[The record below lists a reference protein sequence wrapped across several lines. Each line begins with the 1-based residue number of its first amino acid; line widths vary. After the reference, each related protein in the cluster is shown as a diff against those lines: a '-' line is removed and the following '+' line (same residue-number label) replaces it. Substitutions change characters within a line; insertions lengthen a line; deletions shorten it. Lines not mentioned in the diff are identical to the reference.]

1 MKRYNYFKV
10 LRTIVVAF
18 IVLVASNSI
27 SAQNKYLSFT
37 DGEKQLASQSTLPIR
52 HVKNYLEQG
61 VEIHFEFTGAIVS
74 EKEVKDHKYNYLH
87 IDGIHKM
94 GQVGAPAL
102 PAKNEIIAMPKGS
115 KGKIVILEAEYEE
128 YDGYDIHPALE
139 PARDTE
145 GAPEPQFQKNNA
157 IYSKDEFFPKKIVDI
172 ADVFFNRGAPL
183 ALTQIVPV
191 QFNPVSKKIRVY
203 TKIHFKVEFIGGVG
217 SFDFIAQDNS
227 LHFTNLLK
235 RNVINSESIPDGIPN
250 NQVDAK
256 NGAKNYIIITHS
268 QYNSQANQLADWK
281 RQLGY
286 SAEVVSQ
293 SSWTATQV
301 KSEISTRYHSWTPK
315 PDYFVIIGDH
325 DGSFAVPAE
334 IHQTNDNPPEDF
346 ATDLYFACM
355 DGTGDWHPDMAHG
368 RISVSNSSEAQVV
381 VDKIIDYEK
390 NPPATSSFYQ
400 NGLNCA
406 QYQDDDNNGYADRRF
421 CHTSEDIRDYLQNDH
436 GYSSERVYY
445 TSSTAPVSTL
455 RYNNDYYSNGSLLP
469 AELRDASFDWGGG
482 ASDITSA
489 INSGKFYVF
498 HRDHGYVGGSG
509 WAHPYYTTSSMTS
522 LSNGDLLPVV
532 FSINC
537 HTGEFQLSNCFA
549 EKFIRMS
556 GKGAVGV
563 IGAAYYSLSG
573 YNDALAIGMVDAIWA
588 TPGVYPV
595 MGSAGSGA
603 NYTIGDGNEIYT
615 MGDVMNQG
623 LYAMEQ
629 NVSWS
634 SSRQYEYELFHWFG
648 DPAMKIWTDNPN
660 NTVITATHASTID
673 VANSTFN
680 ISSSTPG
687 ATATI
692 LFNNTLI
699 GEIVLDASGNGDIPY
714 SITESG
720 STATLTISKHNCK
733 PYESTLTVTGSGSFP
748 PSMATQAASNIT
760 ENTAS
765 LNGEIVDDQGDVVTE
780 SGFVYST
787 SPDPVIG
794 GTGVMQVQTAPTV
807 TSGTYSIDITSLQSN
822 TTYYYKAYAIN
833 ANGTG
838 YGDET
843 SFTTLCGIIS
853 IFPMNEGFE
862 SGNLPNCW
870 SYDGTAWAFQNGGH
884 SGYPASAHSGSYN
897 ALFYHGSST
906 PDVSKLISPTIDFSS
921 CSDATLTFWHAQTDW
936 SGDQDELR
944 VYYKNSAGGTWTM
957 LAEYTSNI
965 ADWAERSINLPNLSS
980 DYSIAFEATGQY
992 GYGVVIDDIE
1002 IAATTSCTPP
1012 STQASNFSINATND
1026 NDVTISWTRGNGDGV
1041 LVVAKESNAVNADPA
1056 NGNSYTANANFSA
1069 GDEIGTGNYV
1079 VYDGS
1084 GTSVNITGLNTGTNY
1099 YFAIY
1104 EYNTAEYCYLTPA
1117 LTGSATT
1124 TGTNPC
1130 IITSF
1135 PYSQD
1140 FSAGALPNCWE
1151 NIDNEGSG
1159 QVWQFNNPGGI
1170 TFNATSAANGFA
1182 ILDSDN
1188 YGSGNS
1194 QNADLIT
1201 PSLDLSAA
1209 SGVTLNFE
1217 HYFKSY
1223 SGSSGSL
1230 YYSVNGGSSW
1240 TLIQTWTTTTSDPE
1254 IFSQDLS
1261 SQLVGQSNV
1270 KFKWNYT
1277 GSWGYYWAIDDIEI
1291 SIAALP
1297 APENLV
1303 ATVSN
1308 NTDADLIWNKPT
1320 VTQGGGTN
1328 YGTPSWYSHI
1338 QMADYTSLNWPT
1350 PERGTLFDD
1359 ADFSFNYPAQI
1370 TKISHGFYEHTDYPW
1385 PDATFHFKIYGAD
1398 GTTLLYESSDIE
1410 AVHDTEIEHTLS
1422 TPLEISGDFYVM
1434 VAPVDASGHPSSL
1447 SKSVT
1452 PGTTHSYSGSAG
1464 NWTIYDDGTNAYEF
1478 MTRVYLAVEQTGKE
1492 VAISYE
1498 GNSPV
1503 EQEPSNGLVDH
1514 KYIAEIEKDQR
1525 TTPGLVKDGAK
1536 ATLSGYKVYR
1546 NGASTATYTIT
1557 NPDDTT
1563 YTDAGLA
1570 GGTYDY
1576 YVTAIYTSPDG
1587 ESDPSNTETVVILT
1601 APTATVSAT
1610 PGCNTGS
1617 ITVTSD
1623 LSGSQTFYL
1632 CDDGGT
1638 TLTSWTGNATEHEFT
1653 GQMDGIYKGKVEKDG
1668 LMSVLSGPVTLTN
1681 ETTPVAPTSV
1691 GATSLTICDGESTE
1705 LTYSGGSGNTFAWF
1719 TSSCGGTQVGTGNN
1733 LSVTPTSST
1742 TYYGRWENS
1751 CGNSSCLSVTIT
1763 VNPLPQAP
1771 AAVSATSSVICIGE
1785 NTQLTY
1791 SGGSGD
1797 NFYWYTSS
1805 CGGTLVGSGN
1815 NLSVSPTST
1824 TTYYGRWENTCG
1836 SSTCESIVVTVNPL
1850 TAITL
1855 QPQSATLCE
1864 GENVEFTVAADGTS
1878 LTYQWCKDGSSIS
1891 GATSVSYNIYG
1902 VAPADEGDYTCEVT
1916 GDCGTETSN
1925 PATLTVDPLP
1935 VAPTAVSAT
1944 PASICEGESTLL
1956 SYSGGSGDSFAWYT
1970 SSCGGTLVGTGND
1983 LTVDPTTTT
1992 TYYGRWENNCGNSD
2006 CEIVEVIVNPLTV
2019 ITTHPQSNTV
2029 CETDNVEFSIV
2040 ADGLN
2045 LTYQWYKDGSSIS
2058 GATGSSYSISSAEL
2072 SDEGD
2077 YTCEVTGD
2085 CGTETS
2091 DPAALTVDPA
2101 TAITEH
2107 PTDVEAVEGEEVSF
2121 TVAADGTNLA
2131 YQWRFEGS
2139 NITGENS
2146 ASYVIDA
2153 VAQDDEG
2160 MYDVVVTGDCGEVTS
2175 NEAELT
2181 VLISVAE
2188 MTGDGMNI
2196 YPNPAGNSVYL
2207 DLPKEFNNYTVVIF
2221 GSKGEMVWQKDF
2233 VYNGE
2238 SNRRINLSGI
2248 NAGVY
2253 HLKVFTGKL
2262 YHIEK
2267 LIIR

>member
-1 MKRYNYFKV
+1 MRSYSYFKE
-10 LRTIVVAF
+10 LSIFIVAF
-18 IVLVASNSI
+18 IALLTSNTI
-27 SAQNKYLSFT
+27 NAQNTYLSFA
-37 DGEKQLASQSTLPIR
+37 DGEKQLVSQNTLPVR
-52 HVKNYLEQG
+52 HVKNFFEQG
-61 VEIHFEFTGAIVS
+61 VEIQFEFPGAIVS
-74 EKEVKDHKYNYLH
+74 EKEAKGDVYNYLH
-87 IDGIHKM
+87 LDGIHKM

-102 PAKNEIIAMPKGS
+102 PAKNEVIAMPKGS
-115 KGKIVILEAEYEE
+115 QGKIVILEAEYEE
-128 YDGYDIHPALE
+128 YDGYNIHPALE

-145 GAPEPQFQKNNA
+145 GAPEPQFQKDDA
-157 IYSKDEFFPKKIVDI
+157 IYSKDEFFPKKIVEV
-172 ADVFFNRGAPL
+172 ADVFFNRDVPL

-191 QFNPVSKKIRVY
+191 QFNPVTKKIRVY
-203 TKIHFKVEFIGGVG
+203 TNIRFKVQFIGGVG
-217 SFDFIAQDNS
+217 SFDYIAEDNS
-227 LHFTNLLK
+227 KHFTDLLK
-235 RNVINSESIPDGIPN
+235 RNVINSQSIPDGIPN
-250 NQVDAK
+250 NQVEAK

-268 QYNSQANQLADWK
+268 QYNTQANQLADWK

-286 SAEVVSQ
+286 SVEVVSQ
-293 SSWTATQV
+293 ASWTATQV

-325 DGSFAVPAE
+325 DGSYAVPAE

-355 DGTGDWHPDMAHG
+355 DGSGDWHPDMAHG

-390 NPPATSSFYQ
+390 NPTTTSSFYQ

-436 GYSSERVYY
+436 GYSAERVYY

-455 RYNNDYYSNGSLLP
+455 KYNNDYYSNGSLLP
-469 AELRDASFDWGGG
+469 AELRDASFDWNGG

-549 EKFIRMS
+549 EKFTRMS

-634 SSRQYEYELFHWFG
+634 NSRQYEYELFHWFG

-680 ISSSTPG
+680 ISNSTSG

-699 GEIVLDASGNGDIPY
+699 GETVLDASGNGDIPY
-714 SITESG
+714 SITETG
-720 STATLTISKHNCK
+720 ATATLTISKHNCK

-748 PSMATQAASNIT
+748 PSMTTQAASNIT

-765 LNGEIVDDQGDVVTE
+765 LNGEIVDDQGEAVTE

-794 GTGVMQVQTAPTV
+794 GTGVVQVQTTPTV
-807 TSGTYSIDITSLQSN
+807 TSGTYSLDITGLQSN
-822 TTYYYKAYAIN
+822 TAYYYKAYAIN

-843 SFTTLCGIIS
+843 SFTTLCGVIS
-853 IFPMNEGFE
+853 TFPMNEGFE
-862 SGNLPNCW
+862 SGTLPDCW
-870 SYDGTAWAFQNGGH
+870 SYDGTAWAFQNGGY
-884 SGYPASAHSGSYN
+884 SGHPGSAHTGSYN
-897 ALFYHGSST
+897 AIFYHSSST
-906 PDVSKLISPTIDFSS
+906 ADVSKLISPPLDFSS
-921 CSDATLTFWHAQTDW
+921 SSNATLNFWHTQAAW

-944 VYYKNSAGGTWTM
+944 IYYKTFAGDSWTL
-957 LAEYTSNI
+957 LAEYTNDI
-965 ADWAERSINLPNLSS
+965 TAWTERSISLPSLSS
-980 DYSIAFEATGQY
+980 DYYIAFEATGQY

-1002 IAATTSCTPP
+1002 ISVTS
-1012 STQASNFSINATND
+1012 
-1026 NDVTISWTRGNGDGV
+1026 
-1041 LVVAKESNAVNADPA
+1041 
-1056 NGNSYTANANFSA
+1056 
-1069 GDEIGTGNYV
+1069 
-1079 VYDGS
+1079 
-1084 GTSVNITGLNTGTNY
+1084 
-1099 YFAIY
+1099 
-1104 EYNTAEYCYLTPA
+1104 
-1117 LTGSATT
+1117 
-1124 TGTNPC
+1124 
-1130 IITSF
+1130 
-1135 PYSQD
+1135 
-1140 FSAGALPNCWE
+1140 
-1151 NIDNEGSG
+1151 
-1159 QVWQFNNPGGI
+1159 
-1170 TFNATSAANGFA
+1170 
-1182 ILDSDN
+1182 
-1188 YGSGNS
+1188 
-1194 QNADLIT
+1194 
-1201 PSLDLSAA
+1201 
-1209 SGVTLNFE
+1209 
-1217 HYFKSY
+1217 
-1223 SGSSGSL
+1223 
-1230 YYSVNGGSSW
+1230 
-1240 TLIQTWTTTTSDPE
+1240 
-1254 IFSQDLS
+1254 
-1261 SQLVGQSNV
+1261 
-1270 KFKWNYT
+1270 
-1277 GSWGYYWAIDDIEI
+1277 
-1291 SIAALP
+1291 LP

-1308 NTDADLIWNKPT
+1308 TTDVNLVWNKPAGAG
-1320 VTQGGGTN
+1320 GGGTN
-1328 YGTPSWYSHI
+1328 YGTPAWYSHI
-1338 QMADYTSLNWPT
+1338 QMADITNLNWPT
-1350 PERGTLFDD
+1350 PERGTLFDN
-1359 ADFSFNYPAQI
+1359 ADFSFTYPAQI
-1370 TKISHGFYEHTDYPW
+1370 NKISHGFYEDSSYPW
-1385 PDATFHFKIYGAD
+1385 PDATFHFKIYAAD
-1398 GTTLLYESSDIE
+1398 GTTLLYESGDIE
-1410 AVHDTEIEHTLS
+1410 AVHYTEIEHTLP
-1422 TPLEISGDFYVM
+1422 TPLEVSGDFYVM
-1434 VAPVDASGHPSSL
+1434 VAPIDASGHPSSL

-1464 NWTIYDDGTNAYEF
+1464 NWSIYDDGTDAYEF
-1478 MTRVYLAVEQTGKE
+1478 MNRVYLAVEQTKEE

-1498 GNSPV
+1498 DNSSIKK
-1503 EQEPSNGLVDH
+1503 ESSNGLVDH
-1514 KYIAEIEKDQR
+1514 KYIADIEKDQW

-1536 ATLSGYKVYR
+1536 ATLSGFKVYR
-1546 NGASTATYTIT
+1546 TGASSATYTIN
-1557 NPDDTT
+1557 NPDDTI
-1563 YTDAGLA
+1563 YSDAGLA

-1576 YVTAIYTSPDG
+1576 YVTAVYTSPDG
-1587 ESDPSNTETVVILT
+1587 ESDASNTETVVISS
-1601 APTATVSAT
+1601 APVATISAT

-1623 LSGSQTFYL
+1623 LLGTQTFYL
-1632 CDDGGT
+1632 CNDGGA
-1638 TLTSWTGNATEHEFT
+1638 TLSSWTGNATNHEFT
-1653 GQMDGIYKGKVEKDG
+1653 GQTDGIYRGKVEKDG
-1668 LMSVLSGPVTLTN
+1668 LMSALSNPVTLTN
-1681 ETTPVAPTSV
+1681 ETAPAAPSSV
-1691 GATSLTICDGESTE
+1691 SATNLTICNGETSE

-1733 LSVTPTSST
+1733 LSVAPTSTT

-1771 AAVSATSSVICIGE
+1771 ASVSATSPTICTGE
-1785 NTQLTY
+1785 TTQLTY

-1815 NLSVSPTST
+1815 NLSITPTAT
-1824 TTYYGRWENTCG
+1824 TTYYGRWENNCG
-1836 SSTCESIVVTVNPL
+1836 SSTCESTVVTVNPL
-1850 TAITL
+1850 TAITS
-1855 QPQSATLCE
+1855 QPQSATICE
-1864 GENVEFTVAADGTS
+1864 AENVEFTVAANGTN
-1878 LTYQWCKDGSSIS
+1878 LTYQWYKDGSLIS
-1891 GATSVSYNIYG
+1891 GAASTSYNIYG
-1902 VAPADEGDYTCEVT
+1902 ASPADEGDYTCEVT

-1944 PASICEGESTLL
+1944 PASICEGETTQL

-1983 LTVDPTTTT
+1983 LSVNPTTTS
-1992 TYYGRWENNCGNSD
+1992 TYYGRWENSCGNSD
-2006 CEIVEVIVNPLTV
+2006 CETVEVVVNPLTV
-2019 ITTHPQSNTV
+2019 IATHPQSNSV
-2029 CETDNVEFSIV
+2029 CEGDNVEFSIV
-2040 ADGLN
+2040 ADGTN

-2058 GATGSSYSISSAEL
+2058 GATSSSYSISPVVL
-2072 SDEGD
+2072 NDEGD

-2085 CGTETS
+2085 CGTEMS
-2091 DPAALTVDPA
+2091 DAASLSVDPA
-2101 TAITEH
+2101 TEIAEH
-2107 PTDVEAVEGEEVSF
+2107 PTDIEALEGEEVTFSV
-2121 TVAADGTNLA
+2121 TAQGVNLA

-2139 NITGENS
+2139 YITGETS
-2146 ASYVIDA
+2146 ATCIIDA
-2153 VAQDDEG
+2153 VTQDDEG
-2160 MYDVVVTGDCGEVTS
+2160 MYDVVVTGDCGELTS
-2175 NEAELT
+2175 NEAELN
-2181 VLISVAE
+2181 VLVAVAE
-2188 MTGDGMNI
+2188 MAGKGMNI
-2196 YPNPAGNSVYL
+2196 YPNPAEKSVYL

-2221 GSKGEMVWQKDF
+2221 GSKGEIVWQNNF

-2238 SNRRINLSGI
+2238 NNRRINLSGL

-2253 HLKVFTGKL
+2253 HLKVFTDKL